1 MSRFRKCAKVAHAK
15 LRTFFPQIT
24 LGQTQQ
30 ILASAL
36 GHKTY
41 ASFLA
46 SDLSEFDSRAAY
58 AVLVPEVA
66 MLRAM
71 DFMIELTKDHWA
83 LLIDEIREKQV
94 VGDLELCESLD
105 NVMWRA
111 RYEFFEGDDSAI
123 SDFLQ
128 PYGTV
133 EVFRHLRS
141 EKIIVSPEYVDAGET
156 LSERINV
163 TLHGSLNVE
172 CSSRKHGG
180 WEVPVETT
188 YVFEPAGR
196 RLLAGAKLT
205 SIQLD
210 GEPRESNPYEDIDL
224 HTGGMTFD

>member
-1 MSRFRKCAKVAHAK
+1 MSRFKKCAKVAHAK

-46 SDLSEFDSRAAY
+46 SDLSEFDGRAEY
-58 AVLVPEVA
+58 AVLVSESA

-71 DFMIELTKDHWA
+71 DFRIKLAKNHWA

-94 VGDLELCESLD
+94 VGDLELCENLS
-105 NVMWRA
+105 NVMWRV
-111 RYEFFEGDDSAI
+111 RYEFYNGDDPAI

-133 EVFRHLRS
+133 EVFRNLRS
-141 EKIIVSPEYVDAGET
+141 ERIIVSPEYVDAGGI
-156 LSERINV
+156 LPERVNATI
-163 TLHGSLNVE
+163 HGSLNVE
-172 CSSRKHGG
+172 CSFQKYRG

-188 YVFEPAGR
+188 YVFERTGR
-196 RLLAGAKLT
+196 RLLAGAKLA

-210 GEPRESNPYEDIDL
+210 GEPRDSYPHEDIEL
-224 HTGGMTFD
+224 HAGGMTFD